1 MRSLVTIGSKLD
13 ETKGI
18 GQGFDFLR
26 IFLAVSVLASHSVFL
41 TQGNLHLFESNP
53 YTLLYWVIL
62 PLFFALSG
70 FLITGSAMR
79 LRLKDFLLNRGMR
92 IVPALAV
99 DICIAALIIGPIFT
113 TVPLNQYFTSY
124 EFYAYFANVTG
135 IIHYVLPGV
144 FEGNPGGPTVNGS
157 LWTVPF
163 EIGCYIIMSAFIISG
178 VLNRKGVALAVTAA
192 TTAYIALTY
201 SPQFHV
207 LDCCGDRLHTLL
219 DHFFAVRGNFLYSY
233 FMTGSMFYLFR
244 YHIPY
249 HRGCLL
255 LCVAIFIAAACGVFE
270 SQQSLPEKLLLMP
283 VVIYIMV
290 YVGMA
295 KIPPLPIYHRGDY
308 SYGIYLYGYPI
319 QQAILTLAPSITAP
333 LLHFAISLPLVTL
346 VAMFSWHH
354 IEKPILRLRKK
365 FSFTAKKGDDAQP
378 LSGILRDSG
387 PELAFDKTEV
397 SNA

>member
-1 MRSLVTIGSKLD
+1 MHASLSIGSKLD
-13 ETKGI
+13 DTKGI
-18 GQGFDFLR
+18 GPGFDFLR
-26 IFLAVSVLASHSVFL
+26 IFLAVSVLATHSVL
-41 TQGNLHLFESNP
+41 ITQGNIHFFEAKP
-53 YTLLYWVIL
+53 FTLLYWVVL

-113 TVPLNQYFTSY
+113 TLPLRQYFTRY
-124 EFYAYFANVTG
+124 EFYAYFANITG

-144 FEGNPGGPTVNGS
+144 FESNPFPATVNGS

-163 EIGCYIIMSAFIISG
+163 EIGCYIIMSVLILSG

-201 SPQFHV
+201 SPQFHS
-207 LDCCGDRLHTLL
+207 LDLFDDRLHTLL
-219 DHFFAVRGNFLYSY
+219 DHFFAERGNFLYSY

-249 HRGCLL
+249 HRGWLL
-255 LCVAIFIAAACGVFE
+255 LCVVIFMATAYGVFDFMPPLT
-270 SQQSLPEKLLLMP
+270 QKLCLMP
-283 VVIYIMV
+283 IVIYITV
-290 YVGMA
+290 YVGLV
-295 KIPPLPIYHRGDY
+295 KVPPLPIYHRGDY
-308 SYGIYLYGYPI
+308 SYGVYLYGYPI
-319 QQAILTLAPSITAP
+319 QQAIVTLAPSVTSP
-333 LLHFAISLPLVTL
+333 LLHFAMCLPLVTL
-346 VAMFSWHH
+346 VAMFSWHC

-365 FSFTAKKGDDAQP
+365 FSFTARKGDDKQSLP
-378 LSGILRDSG
+378 TSLEIQVTTN
-387 PELAFDKTEV
+387 PNVKT
-397 SNA
+397 